1 MTPLRTCDRL
11 RHQVGM
17 LADEVPRGVSPDDRC
32 GVLLTGRRK
41 ALAVRWRNLQC
52 RCARCVTGVQNE
64 GRPSDPNKGRP
75 ADPNK
80 GRPSDPN
87 KGRPSDPAASP
98 VAHWELLSADDML
111 LELHGHELDSR
122 AKVQGD
128 LGPEPRTMHHQP
140 KDVPQVLLS
149 RLMAT
154 ADARPGGQQ
163 LHVPMQR
170 MRERD
175 S

>member
-1 MTPLRTCDRL
+1 MTPLRTFDRL

-17 LADEVPRGVSPDDRC
+17 LADEVPCGVSPDDRC

-64 GRPSDPNKGRP
+64 GRPSDP
-75 ADPNK
+75 
-80 GRPSDPN
+80 
-87 KGRPSDPAASP
+87 AASP

-128 LGPEPRTMHHQP
+128 LGPEPRSIDQE
-140 KDVPQVLLS
+140 DVPQVLLS

>member
-1 MTPLRTCDRL
+1 MEVILPAATGSIACTYVTDYVCTRAAPLAR
-11 RHQVGM
+11 
-17 LADEVPRGVSPDDRC
+17 
-32 GVLLTGRRK
+32 
-41 ALAVRWRNLQC
+41 LAV
-52 RCARCVTGVQNE
+52 
-64 GRPSDPNKGRP
+64 
-75 ADPNK
+75 
-80 GRPSDPN
+80 
-87 KGRPSDPAASP
+87 
-98 VAHWELLSADDML
+98 LSAPHDML

-140 KDVPQVLLS
+140 KDIPQVLLS

>member
-1 MTPLRTCDRL
+1 MTPLRTFDRL

-64 GRPSDPNKGRP
+64 GRPSDP
-75 ADPNK
+75 AT
-80 GRPSDPN
+80 
-87 KGRPSDPAASP
+87 SP

-149 RLMAT
+149 GGRSAS
-154 ADARPGGQQ
+154 DAPSMRACALESRP
-163 LHVPMQR
+163 VPQTTN
-170 MRERD
+170 
-175 S
+175 

>member
-1 MTPLRTCDRL
+1 MTPLRTFDRL

-64 GRPSDPNKGRP
+64 GRPCVTGVQNE
-75 ADPNK
+75 
-80 GRPSDPN
+80 
-87 KGRPSDPAASP
+87 GRPSDPATSP

-140 KDVPQVLLS
+140 KDIPQVLLS